1 MTAKGTSDSSE
12 PESFEEATH
21 SDNKDNWCCH
31 GVSLGGFWNIIISTF
46 V

>member
-21 SDNKDNWCCH
+21 SDNKDNWCKAMENETQ
-31 GVSLGGFWNIIISTF
+31 SLKNDT
-46 V
+46 